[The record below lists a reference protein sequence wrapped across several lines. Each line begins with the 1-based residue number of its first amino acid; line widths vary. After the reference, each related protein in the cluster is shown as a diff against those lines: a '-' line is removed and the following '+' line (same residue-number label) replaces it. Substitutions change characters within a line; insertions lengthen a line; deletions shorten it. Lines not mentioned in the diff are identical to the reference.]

1 MHIARIDVRND
12 GHVGG
17 GLDVL
22 DLGVATARHL
32 QRADALV
39 DAVTFVAAYVVED
52 VNLTICLVVDKW
64 ICALV
69 LVEVL
74 DDRHIGLIIR
84 KNHVHVETP

>member
-1 MHIARIDVRND
+1 MSVVVSMYSISVSGETHMRGKIYV
-12 GHVGG
+12 
-17 GLDVL
+17 
-22 DLGVATARHL
+22 
-32 QRADALV
+32 ALV

-52 VNLTICLVVDKW
+52 VNLTICLIVDKW

-74 DDRHIGLIIR
+74 DDRHIGLVIR